1 MLYASRDFT
10 YVWTPASDEIIK
22 RKWNE
27 ATMSQISISLRTCEI
42 IIIVAFF
49 SFAPASR
56 NLMNSSSIHVI
67 GMELIT
73 LACCVRVVWRAT
85 SDCQYIFSTGSE
97 ETPTKVS
104 RIINLSGKHRSH
116 CF

>member
-42 IIIVAFF
+42 IIIIIAFF
-49 SFAPASR
+49 LICTREQKSHELELHSCDRNGANYFSMLCSF
-56 NLMNSSSIHVI
+56 
-67 GMELIT
+67 
-73 LACCVRVVWRAT
+73 CVT
-85 SDCQYIFSTGSE
+85 SD
-97 ETPTKVS
+97 K
-104 RIINLSGKHRSH
+104 RLSIYFFDGIRGNANKGQ
-116 CF
+116 